1 MGVRG
6 FRLVCAVCLAAWL
19 VGACSPTPRP
29 VGHTTGD
36 NTTSDVDATAE
47 PTEGNDATV
56 GETAGSRFGSSSLP
70 DQLAFEAGSEGERL
84 GPDRLRLALV
94 RPDSRLP
101 ARLDL
106 ANRSAV
112 LVADLLYDGL
122 TTFNVD
128 RGTVEPGLARRWTSD
143 HDFDRWEFELDPE
156 AGVGVEDVAQVFGD
170 LSDSEDPLIALIAD
184 NVAAVT
190 GTADRV
196 VIELDRP
203 DFYFPAAI
211 SGVAFS
217 IVDGTADGSAA
228 LPTGR
233 FTIVSDDT
241 NGMVLRSDRE
251 NRRGPG
257 AGVSEVVITWVDD
270 VDDGYDQLTLGLV
283 DSAVVD
289 QRQVADARSRFAETF
304 PMVNTAR
311 FLVVNPRSSA
321 LATVAAR
328 SALATTLDLS
338 ELVANGA
345 QAGTWIRRD
354 SIRPGPY
361 GGDGESDLDIESCGD
376 VRCGSAEMPDG
387 AHSLVRR
394 TVTVGFS
401 DEAGEDLAQRVAT
414 DLRSAGWVVDLALVP
429 AGLGAGVAD
438 SDIDVVVVD
447 QTWPW
452 PTGGHSL
459 AALAGPGRFLADVD
473 IDGEPAGEVIGR
485 ALLVNNAVERA
496 AAVASLE
503 DKLVESGWVV
513 PIARRRSMLARAPF
527 VQQLGLTFDGSLN
540 LAD

>member
-1 MGVRG
+1 MVVRR

-19 VGACSPTPRP
+19 VGACSPSPRP

-36 NTTSDVDATAE
+36 DATSGVDTTGE
-47 PTEGNDATV
+47 PSSGVNATV
-56 GETAGSRFGSSSLP
+56 GETVRPNNEGSSLP
-70 DQLAFEAGSEGERL
+70 DQLAFGAGSDGG
-84 GPDRLRLALV
+84 GPGRERLRLALV
-94 RPDSRLP
+94 RPDSNLP

-106 ANRSAV
+106 ADRSAV

-122 TTFNVD
+122 TTFDMD
-128 RGTVEPGLARRWTSD
+128 RGAVEPGLARWWTSD
-143 HDFDRWEFELDPE
+143 DDFDRWEFELDPQG
-156 AGVGVEDVAQVFGD
+156 GVGVDDVAQSFGD
-170 LSDSEDPLIALIAD
+170 LTDSEDPLVALTAGD
-184 NVAAVT
+184 VAAVS

-203 DFYFPAAI
+203 DPDFPAAI

-217 IVDGTADGSAA
+217 LVGVAADGSAG

-233 FTIVSDDT
+233 FTVVSDDT
-241 NGMVLRSDRE
+241 NGMVLRLNQEER
-251 NRRGPG
+251 NGT
-257 AGVSEVVITWVDD
+257 AFGVSEVLITWVDD
-270 VDDGYDQLTLGLV
+270 FDDGYDQLTLGLV
-283 DSAVVD
+283 DSAAVD
-289 QRQVADARSRFAETF
+289 QRQVADARSRFAEAF

-328 SALATTLDLS
+328 SALATTLDLND
-338 ELVANGA
+338 LVANGA
-345 QAGTWIRRD
+345 QAGTWVRRF

-361 GGDGESDLDIESCGD
+361 GGDGASDLDIESCGD
-376 VRCGSAEMPDG
+376 VRCGSTEIPDG
-387 AHSLVRR
+387 AHSSVRR

-401 DEAGEDLAQRVAT
+401 DDAGEDLAQRVAS

-438 SDIDVVVVD
+438 SDIDLVAVD

-452 PTGGHSL
+452 PSGSHSV
-459 AALAGPGRFLADVD
+459 AALTGPSRFLADVD
-473 IDGEPAGEVIGR
+473 IDGEPAADAIAD
-485 ALLVNNAVERA
+485 ALLVDSAVERA
-496 AAVASLE
+496 AAVTALE
-503 DKLVESGWVV
+503 DKLVESGWVI
-513 PIARRRSMLARAPF
+513 PIAGRRSMLARAPF